1 MEPYEVYAIRYAHH
15 ERRASANFLGGDPEN
30 GPMPIDYFLWLIK
43 GRGKSYVV
51 DTGFDEAMAR
61 KRGRQ
66 FLLPPEVGLRAL
78 GVNHENIADVIV
90 THMHHDHAGNHH
102 LFPTAVFHLQEREM
116 CFATGR
122 AMCHQVLRH
131 PYEESDVTTMVGRV
145 FRGRVCFHDGE
156 EEIAPGLSVHWL
168 GGHTAGIQC
177 VRVHTRCGW
186 LVLASDATHFY
197 ANIQQERP
205 FPAMHDVLQG
215 LEAWRKLRSLASS
228 EGLIIPGHDP
238 AVLTRFPQ
246 ALPDFPDI
254 VRLDLGSG
262 ERDGGQPR

>member
-1 MEPYEVYAIRYAHH
+1 VQPYEVYAIRYAHH
-15 ERRASANFLGGDPEN
+15 ERRASANFLGGDPED

-43 GRGKSYVV
+43 GHGKSWVV

-66 FLLPPEVGLRAL
+66 FLLAPEVGLRAL
-78 GVNHENIADVIV
+78 DVDHRTIEDVII

-102 LFPTAVFHLQEREM
+102 LFPSAMFHLQDKEM

-122 AMCHQVLRH
+122 AMCHHVLRH
-131 PYEESDVTTMVGRV
+131 AYEETDVTNMVGRV
-145 FRGRVCFHDGE
+145 FRNRVCFHDGE

-177 VRVHTRCGW
+177 VRVYTRRGW

-197 ANIQQERP
+197 ANIEQARP
-205 FPAMHDVLQG
+205 FPAVHDVLQN
-215 LEAWRKLRSLASS
+215 LEAWRKLRSLAGS
-228 EGLIIPGHDP
+228 EDLIIPGHDP
-238 AVLTRFPQ
+238 QVLLRFPL
-246 ALPDFPDI
+246 AIPDFPGI
-254 VRLDLGSG
+254 VRLD
-262 ERDGGQPR
+262 RDPVGIAK

>member
-1 MEPYEVYAIRYAHH
+1 
-15 ERRASANFLGGDPEN
+15 
-30 GPMPIDYFLWLIK
+30 
-43 GRGKSYVV
+43 
-51 DTGFDEAMAR
+51 
-61 KRGRQ
+61 
-66 FLLPPEVGLRAL
+66 
-78 GVNHENIADVIV
+78 
-90 THMHHDHAGNHH
+90 
-102 LFPTAVFHLQEREM
+102 M

-197 ANIQQERP
+197 ANIQQERL

>member
-1 MEPYEVYAIRYAHH
+1 MQPYEVYAIRYAHH
-15 ERRASANFLGGDPEN
+15 ERRASANFLGGDPDD

-43 GRGKSYVV
+43 GHNKCYVV

-66 FLLPPEVGLRAL
+66 FLLAPEVGLRAL
-78 GVNHENIADVIV
+78 DVDHRTIEDVII

-102 LFPTAVFHLQEREM
+102 LFPSAMFHLQDREM

-122 AMCHQVLRH
+122 AMCHHVLRH
-131 PYEESDVTTMVGRV
+131 AYEETDVTTMVGRV
-145 FRGRVCFHDGE
+145 FRNRVCFHDGE

-177 VRVHTRCGW
+177 VRIYTRRGW

-197 ANIQQERP
+197 ANIGQDRP
-205 FPAMHDVLQG
+205 FPAVHDVLQNV
-215 LEAWRKLRSLASS
+215 EAWRKLRSLAGS
-228 EGLIIPGHDP
+228 EDLIIPGHDP
-238 AVLTRFPQ
+238 EVLRRFPQ
-246 ALPDFPDI
+246 AIPDFPGI
-254 VRLDLGSG
+254 VRLD
-262 ERDGGQPR
+262 RDPVEYAR